1 MTGQDCKD
9 IKNDWNNVKNNVK
22 FRTFATVIKPFPM
35 KNNRFSFSYILVF
48 AAVVV
53 ALSCGGRGSKVQDGE
68 EAGNDTETSHTMRQ
82 QGPVFYSYKVRNVY
96 PHDTDSYTQGLYW
109 DNGYLWEGTGE
120 YGNSKLRKVKLD
132 TGMPVKEISL
142 AEKYLGEGIAL
153 LDGPIYQ
160 LTWREGEAFVYDAAT
175 FEKVDSF
182 TYQGEGWG
190 LTTDGE
196 KLYMSDGSNK
206 IKILNPEDFSVITTF
221 EVKDGRQPVAMLNEL
236 EWIDDK
242 IWANVYLSDEVVIID
257 PATGQLTGRID
268 FSGLLPRNEIRPYT
282 DVLNDIAYDPE
293 TGRIFVTGKKWHKR
307 FEIELVER

>member
-120 YGNSKLRKVKLD
+120 YGNSKLRKVRLD

-142 AEKYLGEGIAL
+142 VEKYFGEGIAL
-153 LDGPIYQ
+153 LDGLIYQ

-282 DVLNDIAYDPE
+282 DVLNGIAYDPE
-293 TGRIFVTGKKWHKR
+293 TGRIFVTGKKWHKL